1 VLHDQKG
8 SVEDFVAVKTLK
20 GIFSFNDVRNLAEE
34 SQMMAKFD
42 HPNVMK
48 LLGVSI
54 SKSRTLFI
62 IMPFM
67 QNGNLL
73 SYLRNNRVDLTV
85 EDENMTEMVYN
96 QVVVIIL

>member
-1 VLHDQKG
+1 
-8 SVEDFVAVKTLK
+8 
-20 GIFSFNDVRNLAEE
+20 
-34 SQMMAKFD
+34 MMAKFD

-96 QVVVIIL
+96 QVVVIILL